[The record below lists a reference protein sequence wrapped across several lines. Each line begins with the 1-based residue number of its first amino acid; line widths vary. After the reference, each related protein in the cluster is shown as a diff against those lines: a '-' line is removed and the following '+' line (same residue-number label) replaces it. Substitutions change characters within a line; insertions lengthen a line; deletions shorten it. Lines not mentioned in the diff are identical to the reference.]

1 MAISAATDLM
11 TQLWTSRCSIYHG
24 GLGRILQLV
33 FLCISLEQRSS
44 QCLMTIILV
53 RRLWIRICPSNR
65 INPLPSMACPSSS
78 HDSPANQQAF
88 PCYCDQ
94 SCCVH

>member
-1 MAISAATDLM
+1 MAISAATDLT

-24 GLGRILQLV
+24 GLGHILQLV
-33 FLCISLEQRSS
+33 FLRISLEQRSS
-44 QCLMTIILV
+44 WHLMTIVLV
-53 RRLWIRICPSNR
+53 HRLQIRICPLNR

-78 HDSPANQQAF
+78 HNSPANQQAF

-94 SCCVH
+94 SCCAH